1 MAQPYRSKPSLS
13 DSASTSEDEER
24 DYDRTSTEIRRHDD
38 ETLMAEE
45 EAERLLGAGTTSSD
59 SKETGLGWNFA
70 GRREERRLR
79 RREGRRERRRGN
91 GRGDGEKREV
101 VYDMETGRRSSSE
114 DSGANSSAGSSEAEV
129 ERLKTAQAGVR
140 KRSRSSRIRKLTLIN
155 IPIVAIILLLP
166 IFAYRYQ
173 QTSDH
178 QQYESLARTLS
189 NGTHTFLPTTL
200 LLSLDGFRADFLT
213 QNLTPTLNA
222 FIRSGISPPYMTP
235 AFPSLT
241 FPNHFTLVTG
251 LYPESHGVVGN
262 TFWDPSIGK
271 EFYYTD
277 PDRSMQ
283 PEWWAAEPIWATA
296 EASGLRSAIHM
307 WPGSEAHLG
316 LKEPE
321 FVDAFNGHED
331 LGRKVERILG
341 WLDLPGDLDV
351 VSSEARE
358 EGQGEGPRRP
368 QLIAAYVP
376 NVDQDGHKFGPN
388 STEIRSTIRKVD
400 GMLATLFAGIAARNL
415 TDIVNIIVVSD
426 HGMATTSTSRLLQLD
441 DLVDTSLIAHT
452 DGWPLYGL
460 RPYNTSQTHLEELYE
475 SVLVR
480 SLLPQFEG
488 KFNVYLRD
496 RNMPP
501 EFHFTANPRIA
512 PLWLVPK
519 TGWAIVPKSEFDVPS
534 SLALGI
540 PYAPR
545 GLHGYDPNH
554 PLMRAIFVAR
564 GPAFPHVGGSKVAP
578 FSNVE
583 VYNVVCDSLG
593 LAGRKGNGTLRL
605 PFVTQ
610 GRYDFDDGV
619 GGGGHPLLEVP
630 EDLYDEFANA
640 PALEEGPGMFG
651 SPPVSPNAVGE
662 GFPAVASASPSARPQ
677 EEPNDSDGESVDR
690 PVVHDGADEK
700 ALGLSRW
707 VEWIKAQMEAWK
719 VWAKE
724 HLDDAKEAVGME
736 VEKSENETQTETGSA
751 SASARV

>member
-1 MAQPYRSKPSLS
+1 MAQPYRSKPPLS
-13 DSASTSEDEER
+13 DSASASEDDER

-45 EAERLLGAGTTSSD
+45 EAERLLGAGATSSE
-59 SKETGLGWNFA
+59 SKETGLGWDFA

-91 GRGDGEKREV
+91 GKGDGEKREV

-114 DSGANSSAGSSEAEV
+114 DSGASSSAGSSEAEM
-129 ERLKTAQAGVR
+129 ERLKSAQAGAR
-140 KRSRSSRIRKLTLIN
+140 KRSRTSRIRKLTLIN
-155 IPIVAIILLLP
+155 VPIVAIILLLP

-173 QTSDH
+173 NS
-178 QQYESLARTLS
+178 QQAAQPIARILS
-189 NGTHTFLPTTL
+189 NATHTFLPTTL

-262 TFWDPSIGK
+262 TFWDPSVGK

-296 EASGLRSAIHM
+296 EQAGVRSAIHM

-316 LKEPE
+316 VKEAE

-341 WLDLPGDLDV
+341 WLDLPGDLDAEAE
-351 VSSEARE
+351 SE
-358 EGQGEGPRRP
+358 GGPKRP

-400 GMLATLFAGIAARNL
+400 DMLSTLFAGIAARNL
-415 TDIVNIIVVSD
+415 TEIVNIIVVSD

-460 RPYNTSQTHLEELYE
+460 RPYNTSSAHLEELYE
-475 SVLVR
+475 SVLAK
-480 SLLPQFEG
+480 SLLQQFKG
-488 KFNVYLRD
+488 KFDVYLRD
-496 RNMPP
+496 RNMPT

-578 FSNVE
+578 FGNVE

-593 LAGRKGNGTLRL
+593 LEGRTGNGTLRL

-610 GRYDFDDGV
+610 GRHDFDDGV
-619 GGGGHPLLEVP
+619 GGGGHPKLEVP
-630 EDLYDEFANA
+630 EDLYDDFADA
-640 PALEEGPGMFG
+640 PGLEEGPGMFG
-651 SPPVSPNAVGE
+651 SPPVDPNVVDDGL
-662 GFPAVASASPSARPQ
+662 PAVASASPSAQPE
-677 EEPNDSDGESVDR
+677 EEPVDSEGESVDR

-724 HLDDAKEAVGME
+724 HLEEAKEAVGIE
-736 VEKSENETQTETGSA
+736 KVGEGNGTADVES
-751 SASARV
+751 